1 MRTFGPAAGRRLA
14 GFVSRHSSPMRRPH
28 LLRGLQVSC
37 GILLCIVIV
46 FVLAAA
52 FGYDGLCGG
61 FFPGLSVRKS
71 CSLWGYMSG
80 DMFVIA
86 LILMLTFWPLGVALL
101 VLPPIVGYW
110 FDRRGTRHAA

>member
-1 MRTFGPAAGRRLA
+1 MK
-14 GFVSRHSSPMRRPH
+14 RPN
-28 LLRGLQVSC
+28 LLRGVYVSC

-46 FVLAAA
+46 FVVSAA

-71 CSLWGYMSG
+71 CSLWAYMSG
-80 DMFVIA
+80 DVFVIA
-86 LILMLTFWPLGVALL
+86 LILMLTFWPLVLALL
-101 VLPPIVGYW
+101 FLPPIVGYL